1 VTLSIRARLTI
12 WYTIVL
18 CGVLVASGYALL
30 VAQARVSLL
39 RLDAELARICRAVGS
54 VMSAELDERRDQ
66 DVTAAAMDTRDGLA
80 VPGWT
85 VAIASES
92 GEVLAGTWTLLPRA
106 ELRNADIGPWHADG
120 GQARTITA
128 SVGQCRVW
136 RESMEHDGAR
146 FTVFVAA
153 PLAPLARERAA
164 LREAAAILLPLAVI
178 IGALGGWWIG
188 RRALVPLTSMAM
200 QATGI
205 SDRTPNARLSI
216 GNCRDELGQLGGAF
230 NALLDRL
237 AHALQAQRQF
247 MADASH
253 QLRTPVSVIRT
264 AAQVTLARSGRA
276 EADYR
281 ESLAIVAEQS
291 ARLTRMVDDMFLLAR
306 ADADGRPLERA
317 DFYFDE
323 LIDECAR
330 AVRVVADQRQLRVE
344 VAGPADVLFRGDEAL
359 LRQMLTNL
367 LDNAVSHT
375 PSGGRVSIALR
386 VESGAILLDVADTGS
401 GIPAADRAR
410 IFERFVRLVPT
421 KRSGVPHPGA
431 GLGLPIARWIA
442 EAHGGTL
449 TLDETTEAGS
459 RFVVRLPFAR
469 EREPVSNAGTVVS
482 AGAATPASSATTAS
496 PATTA
501 NSATTASAATTASL
515 NETPATPP
523 PISSA
528 RAAFHRYGARETERY
543 PR

>member
-1 VTLSIRARLTI
+1 MERLTLSVRARLTI

-30 VAQARVSLL
+30 VAQTRVSLL
-39 RLDAELARICRAVGS
+39 RLDAELARISRAVGS
-54 VMSAELDERRDQ
+54 VMSTELDERRDQ
-66 DVTAAAMDTRDGLA
+66 DLTAAAVDTRDGLA

-85 VAIASES
+85 VAIASET

-106 ELRNADIGPWHADG
+106 ELRDVDIGPWRADG
-120 GQARTITA
+120 GQTRTIMA
-128 SVGQCRVW
+128 SVGECRIW
-136 RESMEHDGAR
+136 RESMEHDGSR

-164 LREAAAILLPLAVI
+164 LREAAAILLPLALIVA
-178 IGALGGWWIG
+178 ALGGWWIG
-188 RRALVPLTSMAM
+188 RRALDPLASMAM

-205 SDRTPNARLSI
+205 SDRTPDARLTISNP
-216 GNCRDELGQLGGAF
+216 GDELGQLGGAF

-237 AHALQAQRQF
+237 AHALHAQRQF

-264 AAQVTLARSGRA
+264 AAQVTLGRSGRA

-323 LIDECAR
+323 LIGECAR
-330 AVRVVADQRQLRVE
+330 AVRVVADERQVRVD
-344 VAGPADVLFRGDEAL
+344 VAATPELLFRGDEAL

-375 PSGGRVSIALR
+375 PSAGCVSIALR
-386 VESGAILLDVADTGS
+386 VEPGAIVLAVADTGS
-401 GIPAADRAR
+401 GIPPKDRER
-410 IFERFVRLVPT
+410 IFERFVRLDPT
-421 KRSGVPHPGA
+421 RRSGVGGA

-449 TLDETTEAGS
+449 TLDATTESGS
-459 RFVVRLPFAR
+459 RFMVRLPI
-469 EREPVSNAGTVVS
+469 ESPTDSPIG
-482 AGAATPASSATTAS
+482 

-501 NSATTASAATTASL
+501 TPI
-515 NETPATPP
+515 EMPATPP
-523 PISSA
+523 PISNA
-528 RAAFHRYGARETERY
+528 RAAFHRYGARETGQYR
-543 PR
+543 R

>member
-1 VTLSIRARLTI
+1 MERLTLSVRARLTI

-30 VAQARVSLL
+30 LAQARVSLL
-39 RLDAELARICRAVGS
+39 RLDAELARISRAVGS
-54 VMSAELDERRDQ
+54 VMSTELDERRDQ
-66 DVTAAAMDTRDGLA
+66 DVTAAAGDTRDGLA

-106 ELRNADIGPWHADG
+106 ELRDADIGPWRADG
-120 GQARTITA
+120 GQARTIMA
-128 SVGQCRVW
+128 SVGECRIW
-136 RESMEHDGAR
+136 RESMEHDGSR

-164 LREAAAILLPLAVI
+164 LREAAAILLPLALI
-178 IGALGGWWIG
+178 IAALGGWWIA
-188 RRALVPLTSMAM
+188 RRALDPLASMAM

-205 SDRTPNARLSI
+205 SGRTPDARLTISNP
-216 GNCRDELGQLGGAF
+216 GDELGQLGGAF

-237 AHALQAQRQF
+237 AHGLRAQRQF

-264 AAQVTLARSGRA
+264 AAQVTLGRSGRA

-317 DFYFDE
+317 DFYLDE
-323 LIDECAR
+323 LIGECAR
-330 AVRVVADQRQLRVE
+330 AVRVVADQRQVRVD
-344 VAGPADVLFRGDEAL
+344 VASTAEVLFRGDETL

-386 VESGAILLDVADTGS
+386 VELEPRAIVLAVADTGS
-401 GIPAADRAR
+401 GIPAADRER
-410 IFERFVRLVPT
+410 IFERFVRLDPT
-421 KRSGVPHPGA
+421 KRSGVAGA

-449 TLDETTEAGS
+449 TLDATTEPGS
-459 RFVVRLPFAR
+459 RFMVRLPIESPR
-469 EREPVSNAGTVVS
+469 DSPIG
-482 AGAATPASSATTAS
+482 

-501 NSATTASAATTASL
+501 TPS
-515 NETPATPP
+515 EMPATPP
-523 PISSA
+523 PISNA
-528 RAAFHRYGARETERY
+528 RAAFHKYGARETGRY
-543 PR
+543 RR